1 MDMSANDHVSTVLRY
16 FGLQYIDDELNH
28 AVYGN
33 NFTFSGRTFRAKIFI
48 DPIDGMYH
56 VAFRHRGE
64 MVQYPATFNSE
75 SAPVGGTIM
84 EVSCVGYENGIL
96 LIEPS

>member
-1 MDMSANDHVSTVLRY
+1 MDRSANDHVSTVLRY
-16 FGLQYIDDELNH
+16 FGLQYIDDELKH

-33 NFTFSGRTFRAKIFI
+33 SFTFAGRTFRAKIFI

-56 VAFRHRGE
+56 AAFRHRGE
-64 MVQYPATFNSE
+64 IVQYPATFNSGAE
-75 SAPVGGTIM
+75 PAGGTIM
-84 EVSCVGYENGIL
+84 EVSCVGYENGVV